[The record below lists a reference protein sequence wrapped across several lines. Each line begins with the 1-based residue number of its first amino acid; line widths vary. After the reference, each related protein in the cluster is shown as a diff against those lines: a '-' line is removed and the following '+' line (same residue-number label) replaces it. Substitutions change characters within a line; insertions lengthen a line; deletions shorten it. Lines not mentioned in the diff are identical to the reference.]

1 MKRLLLSLAASIFFV
16 SVPVLADE
24 EIKLAQAI
32 GGGGAATTAG
42 DASAASTAEAAG
54 TTTGVATSTYVAVGI
69 LVAAGIG
76 VIAGADSSSSH

>member
-1 MKRLLLSLAASIFFV
+1 MKRSLISLAVSIFFV
-16 SVPVLADE
+16 SAPVLADE

-42 DASAASTAEAAG
+42 DASGAGTAAAAG
-54 TTTGVATSTYVAVGI
+54 TTTGAAASTYVAVGI

-76 VIAGADSSSSH
+76 VVAGADSSSSH